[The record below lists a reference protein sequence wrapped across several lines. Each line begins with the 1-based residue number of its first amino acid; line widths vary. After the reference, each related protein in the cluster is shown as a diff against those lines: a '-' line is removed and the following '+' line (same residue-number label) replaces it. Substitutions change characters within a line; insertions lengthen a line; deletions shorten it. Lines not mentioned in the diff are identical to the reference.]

1 MGTTAVKAVLV
12 DDLGDALAEA
22 EVQQPVSVPQPG
34 WAEQDPDL
42 WWHSAQSAVSAVMA
56 AARRL
61 PHAVELRA
69 VGLSGQMHSSVF
81 LDGAGKVIRP
91 ALLWNDVRTT
101 EQCAEIT
108 AAMGLPGLR
117 RTVGNLA
124 LEGFTA
130 PKVLWLRQNEPAAY
144 ARLSTLL
151 LAKDYVRYRLSGEL
165 ATDPSDAAGT
175 VLFDVRRRR
184 WSDELL
190 SAVDIPRG
198 VLPSVVG
205 STEVSGVVSAAAGA
219 ALGLPPSTPV
229 VGGAADNAA
238 GAVGSGVVAP
248 GRVQC
253 ERRHLGH
260 PPYAPGASPGR
271 PPDAAAHLLPLRPG
285 PVVPD
290 GHGALRG
297 ERPPLAQ
304 GHPPTG

>member
-12 DDLGDALAEA
+12 DDLGGVLAEA
-22 EVQQPVSVPQPG
+22 SAEQTVSVPLPG

-101 EQCAEIT
+101 AQCTEIT
-108 AAMGLPGLR
+108 AAIGLPGLR

-175 VLFDVRRRR
+175 ILFDVRRRR

-190 SAVDIPRG
+190 SAVDIPRS
-198 VLPSVVG
+198 VLPAVVG
-205 STEVSGVVSAAAGA
+205 STEVSGVVSAAVGA
-219 ALGLPPSTPV
+219 ALGLPLSTLV
-229 VGGAADNAA
+229 VGGGADNAA

-248 GRVQC
+248 GRVQSQH
-253 ERRHLGH
+253 RHLGD
-260 PPYAPGASPGR
+260 PPDAPGASPGR
-271 PPDAAAHLLPLRPG
+271 PPDAAAHLLPLRLG
-285 PVVPD
+285 PMVPD